1 MLNRIKNNLSIK
13 DRIIPVDYWQVTK
26 SGKVLELRVTPSI
39 DRDPEKYR
47 LGIIQIGRIIYR
59 INSFESQ
66 GSSKPRIQLFP
77 NLSEN
82 QLAATIY
89 WPQLLKSQVDFTSA
103 PKAQKAITLS
113 FISELAGKY
122 NLTVEKHPHSADS
135 KKQHNNDKTDC
146 YALSTTANQ
155 PFAWLKLGQF
165 IEELKCC
172 TDSHQAFSLENIS
185 LLNGEK
191 SSSKTGHE
199 SGNTYLQALIYM
211 PVNDKVI
218 H

>member
-1 MLNRIKNNLSIK
+1 MLNKIKSNLSIK
-13 DRIIPVDYWQVTK
+13 GRVIPTDYWQVTK

-39 DRDPEKYR
+39 DQDPVKYR

-59 INSFESQ
+59 VQSFKGQDST
-66 GSSKPRIQLFP
+66 KPRIHLFP

-82 QLAATIY
+82 QLAATIF
-89 WPQLLKSQVDFTSA
+89 WPQLLNSQVLFTPVAKSLA
-103 PKAQKAITLS
+103 SITES
-113 FISELAGKY
+113 SISELARKY
-122 NLTVEKHPHSADS
+122 NLSMKKHPGTANKVHQ
-135 KKQHNNDKTDC
+135 KNDNKSC
-146 YALSTTANQ
+146 YELSTATNQ

-172 TDSHQAFSLENIS
+172 TDSYQAFSLNDIS

-191 SSSKTGHE
+191 SSPKTGHE
-199 SGNTYLQALIYM
+199 SDNVYLQALIYL
-211 PVNDKVI
+211 PENENVI